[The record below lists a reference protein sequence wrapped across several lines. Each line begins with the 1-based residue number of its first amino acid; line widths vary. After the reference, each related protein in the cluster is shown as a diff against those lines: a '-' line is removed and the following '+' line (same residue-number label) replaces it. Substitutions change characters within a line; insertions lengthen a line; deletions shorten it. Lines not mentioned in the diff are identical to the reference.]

1 MKRLAQ
7 LMLTRFFSDSL
18 CVYVSFAH
26 IPSLHFIRHNE
37 YEQFIYFFG
46 NKEDEWMCQ
55 GCEMLGFVM
64 NLNIFESW
72 LLLFVD

>member
-7 LMLTRFFSDSL
+7 LMLTRFFL
-18 CVYVSFAH
+18 TLFLFAH
-26 IPSLHFIRHNE
+26 IPSLHSIRHNE

-55 GCEMLGFVM
+55 GCEMLA
-64 NLNIFESW
+64 
-72 LLLFVD
+72 